1 MGYALQSLLRIREMR
16 EDRAVGELTA
26 ARQVVASARDTLH
39 ARQQELEQY
48 EATKDDR
55 RDRVYS
61 TVMGRTVT
69 RDQLDLVQE
78 SIARIDEE
86 GVLKSDNVRQAEA
99 KLRESEEDRA
109 VWLSD
114 VLKEEDARAEGELE
128 DFVVRKTDDD

>member
-86 GVLKSDNVRQAEA
+86 GVLKSDNVR
-99 KLRESEEDRA
+99 
-109 VWLSD
+109 
-114 VLKEEDARAEGELE
+114 
-128 DFVVRKTDDD
+128 